1 MVGTYNLHF
10 QGSLS
15 DDDRAR
21 LPEYSGVYLVYR
33 GQWSEKDKLFY
44 CHEIIYIGKAD
55 NIRQRQKS
63 PVLGRI

>member
-21 LPEYSGVYLVYR
+21 LPEYSGVYERVNLTFT
-33 GQWSEKDKLFY
+33 GI
-44 CHEIIYIGKAD
+44 H
-55 NIRQRQKS
+55 
-63 PVLGRI
+63 